1 MNSNVEVLAEYIAN
15 LIVQNKELTARVE
28 TLETKMT
35 AIEKDVQHMIFKD
48 MPLM

>member
-28 TLETKMT
+28 TLETNAVLGK
-35 AIEKDVQHMIFKD
+35 K
-48 MPLM
+48 